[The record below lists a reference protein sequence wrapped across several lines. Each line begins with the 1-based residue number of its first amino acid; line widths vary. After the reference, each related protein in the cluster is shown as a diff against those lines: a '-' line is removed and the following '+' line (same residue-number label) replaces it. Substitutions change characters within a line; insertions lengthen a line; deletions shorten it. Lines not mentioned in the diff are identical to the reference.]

1 MGMMQKNIWDEV
13 PEADVVVTNPTQ
25 LAVALKYD
33 RETMKSPKIIAKG
46 ARYNALLIRQI
57 AEKNGVP
64 LVENKPLAQM
74 LFKFGRTGKEIPF
87 QLFSAVAEIL
97 AYVYRTNRFRYF
109 KQGRE
114 VPA

>member
-1 MGMMQKNIWDEV
+1 
-13 PEADVVVTNPTQ
+13 
-25 LAVALKYD
+25 
-33 RETMKSPKIIAKG
+33 
-46 ARYNALLIRQI
+46 
-57 AEKNGVP
+57 